1 MIKKQVADHFTKTTY
16 GVNNP
21 KTSRGT
27 LEVSSSKLG
36 FKNLF
41 DKVIRHSR

>member
-21 KTSRGT
+21 KTSRAA
-27 LEVSSSKLG
+27 LEVLR
-36 FKNLF
+36 
-41 DKVIRHSR
+41 DERMD